1 MPALGQQYFYSKSR
15 RQARVQPPY
24 HSILGLEDLEHD
36 FI

>member
-24 HSILGLEDLEHD
+24 HSILGLEDFDGFL
-36 FI
+36 